1 MDSQRITVGISRNL
15 AARLRQH
22 SRAGGKTPSQLVRVA
37 RELCLRR
44 GSVSSS
50 AYESAREAGLIGSTR
65 EAGLIG
71 STRDASPD
79 LSSNLHHFQVFGK
92 NK

>member
-50 AYESAREAGLIGSTR
+50 AYESAREAGLIGC
-65 EAGLIG
+65 
-71 STRDASPD
+71 TRDASPD

>member
-1 MDSQRITVGISRNL
+1 MDSQRITFGISRNL
-15 AARLRQH
+15 AVRLRRH
-22 SRAGGKTPSQLVRVA
+22 SRAEGKTPSQLVRVA

-50 AYESAREAGLIGSTR
+50 AYESVREAGLIGR
-65 EAGLIG
+65 M
-71 STRDASPD
+71 RDASPD
-79 LSSNLHHFQVFGK
+79 LSSNLHHFQVFGR

>member
-22 SRAGGKTPSQLVRVA
+22 SHAEGKTPSQLVRVA

-44 GSVSSS
+44 GSVASS
-50 AYESAREAGLIGSTR
+50 AEESAREAGLIGCM
-65 EAGLIG
+65 
-71 STRDASPD
+71 RDASPD
-79 LSSNLHHFQVFGK
+79 LGSNLHRFQVFGK